1 MPYAY
6 NDADGWIMW
15 SANEHGRREHCSF
28 SLDQP
33 CPVGSSS
40 NGRTSGCVGGPT
52 IEAALIEAEAYRI
65 ARAGRYQIHLDAG
78 LHFIF
83 YNYKTSETCDVRP
96 FTSIA
101 TPLTPEEES
110 RKKKMIKLKFTRESG
125 KLVLSVNAT
134 GLHETLD
141 AIGCKTQTAGGVTR
155 YESRPH
161 APTLVADTSGNTLST
176 EIFLVKPAEGKTETT
191 YNLSEVY
198 NRPPSLD
205 QLRRLANSANEKA
218 RAILEHYQPVDIQV
232 SIQKKLIG

>member
-6 NDADGWIMW
+6 NDANGWILW
-15 SANEHGRREHCSF
+15 TVENGQRYEHVSF
-28 SLDQP
+28 NADFR
-33 CPVGSSS
+33 CPADASH
-40 NGRTSGCVGGPT
+40 NGRGTGCVGAPSVEAAIIEANAWRDGNPT
-52 IEAALIEAEAYRI
+52 IYQQILTM
-65 ARAGRYQIHLDAG
+65 GRS
-78 LHFIF
+78 FVF
-83 YNYKTSETCDVRP
+83 YNYQQSETCDVLP
-96 FTSIA
+96 FAQIPA
-101 TPLTPEEES
+101 PLTPDEEL

-141 AIGCKTQTAGGVTR
+141 AIGCRTQTAGGVTR

-176 EIFLVKPAEGKTETT
+176 EIFLVKPPEGKTETT

-198 NRPPSLD
+198 QRPPSLE